1 VDAVV
6 DQEYPEKAVASQ
18 LIFNYVKSN
27 FHRVI
32 HIDEV
37 LSGITPNG
45 EIYVE
50 LCSERPSLPKQ
61 VVVHFDDDGE
71 VKDTSINPTDV
82 KSHID
87 REVEASIVM
96 SLDTAESLFLK
107 LFDLI
112 ESLKEGEDED
122 GDDHE

>member
-1 VDAVV
+1 VIAVS
-6 DQEYPEKAVASQ
+6 DREYAETETANQ
-18 LIFNYVKSN
+18 LIFNYVRSN
-27 FHRVI
+27 FHRVL
-32 HIDEV
+32 HIDET

-45 EIYVE
+45 EVYVE

-71 VKDTSINPTDV
+71 VKDTSINPPDV
-82 KSHID
+82 KSHVD

-96 SLDTAESLFLK
+96 SLDTAESLFLQ

-112 ESLKEGEDED
+112 ESLKEED
-122 GDDHE
+122 DDDNQE

>member
-1 VDAVV
+1 MSDR
-6 DQEYPEKAVASQ
+6 EYAEAEAANQ
-18 LIFNYVKSN
+18 IIFNYVKSN

-37 LSGITPNG
+37 LSGITPSG

-71 VKDTSINPTDV
+71 VKDTSINPQNV
-82 KSHID
+82 KSHVD

-112 ESLKEGEDED
+112 ESLKEGDED
-122 GDDHE
+122 DDDQA